1 MTLRLSVIGTN
12 YLGATHAAGMAE
24 FGHEVIGVDIDA
36 HRVKILNAGQSH
48 IFELGLEPLLEKH
61 TGTGR
66 LRFTTDYS
74 EIADWA
80 DVHFLALGT
89 PSLPSGAADLSQ
101 LHAAIDSLAPRLT
114 KPCLVIGK
122 STVPV
127 GTAAALQDRI
137 RRLAPAGD
145 GIEIAWNPEFLR
157 EAFAVEDTLRPDRLV
172 FGVQSAEALKTL
184 KEVYSIPLSEAT
196 PVVECDLATAE
207 LIKTAA
213 NAFLATKISFINA
226 MAQMCQAAGGDVT
239 LLADAIGYDKRIG
252 REFLNAGLGFGGGC
266 LPKDIRALA
275 VRADELGVDVLADF
289 IGSVEA
295 INEGQ
300 RAELAEL
307 AVQQAGGSVF
317 GRKIAVLG
325 AAFKPGTDDTR
336 NSPALRVAELLAERG
351 AKVHIYDPEAK
362 LPQRP
367 GFTQVASVEEAL
379 TGAEIVLHL
388 TEWPEFRRLD
398 PTHLGQLVKTRILI
412 DGRLKLHAP
421 TWQRAGWKVVQI
433 GRAAT
438 LSGQSPSG
446 EAPLRT
452 TVSRVPSPDSH
463 PAPPESLRWSESPD
477 RARSAAPSP

>member
-1 MTLRLSVIGTN
+1 MTARISVIGTN

-24 FGHEVIGVDIDA
+24 FGHDVVGVDIDVQ
-36 HRVKILNAGQSH
+36 RVKILNAGQSH
-48 IFELGLEPLLEKH
+48 IFEYGLEPLLEKH
-61 TGTGR
+61 TASGR
-66 LRFTTDYS
+66 LRFTTDYT

-89 PSLPSGAADLSQ
+89 PSGPGGAADLSQ
-101 LHAAIDSLAPRLT
+101 LHAAVDTLAPLLT
-114 KPCLVIGK
+114 RPCLLVGK

-127 GTAAALQDRI
+127 GTAVALQERI
-137 RRLAPAGD
+137 RRLAPAGA
-145 GIEIAWNPEFLR
+145 GVELAWNPEFLR
-157 EAFAVEDTLRPDRLV
+157 EAYAVQDTLRPDRLV
-172 FGVQSAEALKTL
+172 FGVQSASALATL
-184 KEVYSIPLSEAT
+184 HKVYAVPLAAAT
-196 PVVECDLATAE
+196 PTVECDLATAE

-226 MAQMCQAAGGDVT
+226 MAQMCQVAGGDVT
-239 LLADAIGYDKRIG
+239 LLADAIGYDQRIG

-300 RAELAEL
+300 RTELAEL
-307 AVQQAGGSVF
+307 AIEQAGGDVT
-317 GRKIAVLG
+317 GRRIAVLG
-325 AAFKPGTDDTR
+325 ATFKPGTDDTR

-351 AKVHIYDPEAK
+351 ADVHIYDPEAK
-362 LPQRP
+362 LPHRP

-398 PTHLGQLVKTRILI
+398 PAHLGQLVKTRILI

-421 TWQRAGWKVVQI
+421 TWHHAGWKVVQI

-438 LSGQSPSG
+438 M
-446 EAPLRT
+446 
-452 TVSRVPSPDSH
+452 
-463 PAPPESLRWSESPD
+463 
-477 RARSAAPSP
+477 